1 MQWLKT
7 IATTI
12 NLMNVYGKSASKS
25 YNNISLETSVSTANP
40 HQLITLLIEATLVA
54 IVKAKY
60 HMQKQEIEEK
70 GKAITH
76 AVTMIDG
83 GLRGGL
89 DFDQGG
95 ELAKNLDE
103 LYLYM
108 IKQLLTGNLQNQVE
122 LLDEAYQLLQGI
134 KEAWVT
140 IGQNLDLPAEG
151 PRSIS
156 TAS

>member
-1 MQWLKT
+1 
-7 IATTI
+7 
-12 NLMNVYGKSASKS
+12 MNVYSKSATKS
-25 YNNISLETSVSTANP
+25 YANIGFETSVSTANP
-40 HQLITLLIEATLVA
+40 HQLITLLLEATLAA

-60 HMQKQEIEEK
+60 HMEKQEIEEK
-70 GKAITH
+70 GKAINH
-76 AVTMIDG
+76 AVTMIDS

-108 IKQLLTGNLQNQVE
+108 IKQLLTGNLKNQVE
-122 LLDEAYQLLQGI
+122 LLDEAYQLLQSI
-134 KEAWVT
+134 KVAWVT
-140 IGQNLDLPAEG
+140 IGQNIDMPAEG

>member
-1 MQWLKT
+1 
-7 IATTI
+7 
-12 NLMNVYGKSASKS
+12 MNVYGKAVTKS
-25 YNNISLETSVSTANP
+25 YANISLETSVSTANP
-40 HQLITLLIEATLVA
+40 HQLITLLLEAILVS

-70 GKAITH
+70 GKAINH

-103 LYLYM
+103 LYLYI
-108 IKQLLTGNLQNQVE
+108 IKQLLTGNLKNQVE
-122 LLDEAYQLLQGI
+122 LLDEAYQLLKGI

-140 IGQNLDLPAEG
+140 IGQNLDVPTEG